1 MSMRRHDRVYLRP
14 CAAIAFAG
22 PTTLTP
28 ATRVAVAAWIAAGR
42 PLVAARQPESG
53 GQRLLGLS
61 LPLALERQRVALLVD
76 PAEVA
81 EIRPPLTL
89 GACLDGQP
97 AAVRAVLA
105 TLEGALSHAGIRLGV
120 FGSLAWEA
128 FSGEAYRHPDSDI
141 DVICEIADRAQ
152 LETAL
157 AVLAEAAA
165 ALPCRLDG
173 ELRLPG
179 GDAVAWRELAAAY
192 GDRQRSLLVK
202 GERRVALKT
211 LAELLATLE
220 DHALAA

>member
-1 MSMRRHDRVYLRP
+1 MSMHRHDRVYLRP
-14 CAAIAFAG
+14 GAAVVFPGAA
-22 PTTLTP
+22 TLSP
-28 ATRVAVAAWIAAGR
+28 AIRVAVAAWIAAGR
-42 PLVAARQPESG
+42 PLVAARQPECG
-53 GQRLLGLS
+53 GQLLLGLS

-81 EIRPPLTL
+81 EVRPPLGL
-89 GACLDGQP
+89 GACLGGQE
-97 AAVRAVLA
+97 ANERSILLTVERALRQ
-105 TLEGALSHAGIRLGV
+105 AGIRLGV
-120 FGSLAWEA
+120 YGSLAWEA
-128 FSGEAYRHPDSDI
+128 LSGEAYRHPGSDI

-165 ALPCRLDG
+165 GLPCRLDG

-192 GDRQRSLLVK
+192 GDRQRSVLVK

-211 LAELLATLE
+211 VADLLARLE
-220 DHALAA
+220 DYALAA

>member
-1 MSMRRHDRVYLRP
+1 MRRHDRVYLRP
-14 CAAIAFAG
+14 GAAVVFPGAA
-22 PTTLTP
+22 TLSP
-28 ATRVAVAAWIAAGR
+28 AIRVAVAAWIAAGR
-42 PLVAARQPESG
+42 PLVAARQPECG

-61 LPLALERQRVALLVD
+61 LPLALERQRVAVLVD

-81 EIRPPLTL
+81 EVRPPLAL
-89 GACLDGQP
+89 AACLGGQP
-97 AAVRAVLA
+97 AAVGEVLA
-105 TLEGALSHAGIRLGV
+105 TLEGALRQAGIRLGV
-120 FGSLAWEA
+120 YGSLAWEA
-128 FSGEAYRHPDSDI
+128 LSGEAYRHPGSDI

-165 ALPCRLDG
+165 GLPCRLDG

-192 GDRQRSLLVK
+192 GDRQRSVLVK

-211 LAELLATLE
+211 VADLLARLE

>member
-1 MSMRRHDRVYLRP
+1 MRRHDRVYLRP
-14 CAAIAFAG
+14 GAAVAFPGAA
-22 PTTLTP
+22 PVNP

-53 GQRLLGLS
+53 GQLLLGLS
-61 LPLALERQRVALLVD
+61 LPLALERQRVAVLVD
-76 PAEVA
+76 SAEVA
-81 EIRPPLTL
+81 EVRPPLAL
-89 GACLDGQP
+89 GACLGGQSP
-97 AAVRAVLA
+97 AVRAVLT
-105 TLEGALSHAGIRLGV
+105 TLEGALRQAGIGLGV

-128 FSGEAYRHPDSDI
+128 LSGEAYRHPDSDI
-141 DVICEIADRAQ
+141 DVICEIADRSQ

-211 LAELLATLE
+211 QAELLATLE